1 MGSVKDNLLYGNVDA
16 TDAEIN
22 AALEQANATFVHE
35 LESGLN
41 TFVGTAG
48 ILNMSGG
55 QKQRIAIARALLK
68 KP

>member
-1 MGSVKDNLLYGNVDA
+1 MGSIKDNLLYGNIDA

-22 AALEQANATFVHE
+22 AALEQANATFVHD
-35 LESGLN
+35 LEHGLD

-55 QKQRIAIARALLK
+55 
-68 KP
+68 

>member
-55 QKQRIAIARALLK
+55 QK
-68 KP
+68 